1 MVISSIC
8 TALILLIVV
17 VREVDAVRY
26 GRYARYRTMSGMMS
40 GLPLRGPSGGHSMS
54 IVYPGKVL
62 GHPTTKSGDSVARVA
77 SFRRPPPPVPGSNAT
92 SMDIAQW
99 DMHRMSKQLQGH
111 YVFPPVAPTHRP
123 KPSDASK
130 PSHRRFKTMSRIME
144 NGEVSHWSGESR

>member
-1 MVISSIC
+1 MVITSIC

-26 GRYARYRTMSGMMS
+26 GRHSRYGTMSMAGMAEM
-40 GLPLRGPSGGHSMS
+40 RGPTGGHSVS
-54 IVYPGKVL
+54 IVYPGKIL
-62 GHPTTKSGDSVARVA
+62 GHPTKQGDSVARVA
-77 SFRRPPPPVPGSNAT
+77 SFHRPPPPVPGSNAT

-130 PSHRRFKTMSRIME
+130 PSHRRFKTMSKIME